1 LEKEIEIFVYG
12 AEQLCAS
19 CVNLPSSKDTSE
31 WLEAALAR
39 RFPEQPFTISHI
51 DIFSPPDEPA
61 QQEMAKRII
70 EEDLFYP
77 LVVIEDEIVAE
88 GNPKL
93 KNIVKEME
101 KYGYQES
108 QA

>member
-1 LEKEIEIFVYG
+1 MEKEIEIFVYG

-31 WLEAALAR
+31 WLEAALTR

-51 DIFSPPDEPA
+51 DIFSPPDEPE

-77 LVVIEDEIVAE
+77 LVVIEDEIVGE

-108 QA
+108 KA